1 MGTKANPSKPKGAK
15 LEQEPPC
22 PEGEPLER
30 NKLLKP
36 MFSNVPQLFSFV
48 FLCFHCLSFVFQLFS
63 NGFPMDWVVS
73 LRFSLV
79 FHCLPMLSNAFHCF
93 PFVFSI
99 VFPNGFQWLSFVL
112 QWFSHGFHWFPFGSQ
127 WSLHVGAFDAV
138 WPSAS
143 SNPALPIS
151 QAAADSDHHRG
162 GEVGRSGSGLGPSC
176 GHANPNWD
184 QQSTQNHDRGGGRG
198 KGQWWG

>member
-79 FHCLPMLSNAFHCF
+79 FHCLPMFSNAFHCF
-93 PFVFSI
+93 PFVFQLFSQWFPMVVLRFAM
-99 VFPNGFQWLSFVL
+99 VFSWLSLV
-112 QWFSHGFHWFPFGSQ
+112 
-127 WSLHVGAFDAV
+127 SL
-138 WPSAS
+138 W
-143 SNPALPIS
+143 LPM
-151 QAAADSDHHRG
+151 
-162 GEVGRSGSGLGPSC
+162 VPSC
-176 GHANPNWD
+176 GCIRRGMAVSEFQPRPPD
-184 QQSTQNHDRGGGRG
+184 LSSRRRQRPPQRGRGGQER
-198 KGQWWG
+198 

>member
-1 MGTKANPSKPKGAK
+1 MHWPACQDRPELKWEGPSQGAVGTKANPSKPKGAK

-63 NGFPMDWVVS
+63 NGFPMDWVVH

-127 WSLHVGAFDAV
+127 WFFNGFQLSSFVFQLFPNGFHWFSIVFQWFPIVFLRVSLVF
-138 WPSAS
+138 
-143 SNPALPIS
+143 
-151 QAAADSDHHRG
+151 
-162 GEVGRSGSGLGPSC
+162 
-176 GHANPNWD
+176 
-184 QQSTQNHDRGGGRG
+184 
-198 KGQWWG
+198 QWI